1 MTQRSFII
9 FSFITIVFVIAA
21 IISVANRPVSTLIAS
36 DRALVFPGVDE
47 KLNQIASFEIQS
59 AKRKYTVKRIQSGW
73 GIAELSDYKVNF
85 DKVKTVLIQLSQLKF
100 LEAKTSDPAR
110 YERLDLRKV
119 TEKESKSNR
128 IIVRLKDN
136 KVLASGLIGKRNED
150 LFGSGKGGTYIRV
163 GNDKQSWLVEGIVE
177 LGKGPVDWVDK
188 TILDIPR
195 ASVKRILI
203 KSPTGG
209 LVKISRL
216 IASQKDFKLANIPKG
231 KNQRGQWET
240 NEMAK
245 VLEKLEL
252 LDLDRKMNLKFS
264 SNKIYKATIHMFGG
278 LLIHAEALKR
288 NKKEYWAQFSAAVDE
303 STVVNAQKTKETVE
317 NFNLRHNNFW
327 YAINETT
334 GKKLA
339 CDHINLLEGA
349 GIKACA

>member
-1 MTQRSFII
+1 MTHRSFII
-9 FSFITIVFVIAA
+9 FSFFTIVFVIAA
-21 IISVANRPVSTLIAS
+21 IISVANRPASTLIAS

-47 KLNQIASFEIQS
+47 KLNKISSFEIRS

-73 GIAELSDYKVNF
+73 GIAELSNYKVNF
-85 DKVKTVLIQLSQLKF
+85 DKVKTVLVQLSQLKF
-100 LEAKTSDPAR
+100 LEAKTSDSAR
-110 YERLDLRKV
+110 YERLNLQKV
-119 TEKESKSNR
+119 TAKGSTSKR
-128 IIVRLKDN
+128 VIVKLKDG

-150 LFGSGKGGTYIRV
+150 LFGTGKGGTYIRV
-163 GNDKQSWLVEGIVE
+163 GHNKQSWLVEGIVE
-177 LGKGPVDWVDK
+177 LGNGPVDWIDK

-195 ASVKRILI
+195 ASVKRIVI

-209 LVKISRL
+209 FVKISRP

-245 VLEKLEL
+245 VIEKLEL
-252 LDLDRKMNLKFS
+252 LDLDRKENLKFS
-264 SNKIYKATIHMFGG
+264 PEKIYTATIYMFGG

-288 NKKEYWAQFSAAVDE
+288 NKKKYWATFSASVDE
-303 STVVNAQKTKETVE
+303 STVVNAEKTKETVRKF
-317 NFNLRHNNFW
+317 NFRHKNFW
-327 YAINETT
+327 YEVNEST